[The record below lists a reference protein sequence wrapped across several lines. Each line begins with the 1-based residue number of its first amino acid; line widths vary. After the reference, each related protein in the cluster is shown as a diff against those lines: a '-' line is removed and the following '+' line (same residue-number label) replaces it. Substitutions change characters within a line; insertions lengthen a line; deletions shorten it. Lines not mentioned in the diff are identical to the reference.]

1 MGTWLKKKKG
11 AINMKCF
18 MCKGDMINKNTNYFL
33 DLDGSI
39 IIIKNV
45 PSLVC
50 DQCGEVFY
58 ENEVMKRIE
67 KIIDLFKNALT
78 EIAIVNYDNKVA

>member
-1 MGTWLKKKKG
+1 
-11 AINMKCF
+11 
-18 MCKGDMINKNTNYFL
+18 MCKGDMISKNTNYIL

-45 PSLVC
+45 PSLAC
-50 DQCGEVFY
+50 NQCGEVFY

-67 KIIDLFKNALT
+67 KIIDLFRNALT
-78 EIAIVNYDNKVA
+78 EIAVVNYDDKVA

>member
-1 MGTWLKKKKG
+1 
-11 AINMKCF
+11 MKCF
-18 MCKGDMINKNTNYFL
+18 MCKGDMINKNTNYIL
-33 DLDGSI
+33 DLEGSI

-50 DQCGEVFY
+50 NQCGEVFY

-67 KIIDLFKNALT
+67 KIIDIFKNALT
-78 EIAIVNYDNKVA
+78 EIAIVNYDDKVA

>member
-1 MGTWLKKKKG
+1 
-11 AINMKCF
+11 MKCF
-18 MCKGDMINKNTNYFL
+18 MCKGDMINKNTNYIL

-50 DQCGEVFY
+50 NQCGEVFY

-78 EIAIVNYDNKVA
+78 EIAIVNYDDKVA

>member
-1 MGTWLKKKKG
+1 
-11 AINMKCF
+11 

>member
-1 MGTWLKKKKG
+1 
-11 AINMKCF
+11 MKCF
-18 MCKGDMINKNTNYFL
+18 ICKGDMINKKTNYIL

-39 IIIKNV
+39 IIVKNV

-67 KIIDLFKNALT
+67 KIVDLFKNALA
-78 EIAIVNYDNKVA
+78 EIAIVNYEDKVA

>member
-1 MGTWLKKKKG
+1 
-11 AINMKCF
+11 MKCF
-18 MCKGDMINKNTNYFL
+18 MCKGDMINKNTNYIL

-50 DQCGEVFY
+50 NQCGEVFY

-67 KIIDLFKNALT
+67 KIIDIFKNALT
-78 EIAIVNYDNKVA
+78 EIAIVNYDDKVA

>member
-1 MGTWLKKKKG
+1 
-11 AINMKCF
+11 MKCF
-18 MCKGDMINKNTNYFL
+18 MCKGDMINKNTNYIL

-58 ENEVMKRIE
+58 ENEVMKQIE
-67 KIIDLFKNALT
+67 KIIDLFKNVLT
-78 EIAIVNYDNKVA
+78 EIAIVNYDDKVA

>member
-1 MGTWLKKKKG
+1 
-11 AINMKCF
+11 MKCF
-18 MCKGDMINKNTNYFL
+18 LCKGDKINKNTNYFL
-33 DLDGSI
+33 NLDGSI

-78 EIAIVNYDNKVA
+78 EIAIVNYDDKVA

>member
-1 MGTWLKKKKG
+1 M
-11 AINMKCF
+11 NCF
-18 MCKGDMINKNTNYFL
+18 MCKGDMISKNTNYIL

-50 DQCGEVFY
+50 NQCGEVFY

-67 KIIDLFKNALT
+67 KIIDLFRNALT
-78 EIAIVNYDNKVA
+78 EIAVVNYDDKVA

>member
-1 MGTWLKKKKG
+1 
-11 AINMKCF
+11 
-18 MCKGDMINKNTNYFL
+18 MCKGDMISKNTNYIL

-50 DQCGEVFY
+50 NQCGEVFY

-67 KIIDLFKNALT
+67 KIIDLFRNALT
-78 EIAIVNYDNKVA
+78 EIAVVNYDDKVA

>member
-1 MGTWLKKKKG
+1 M
-11 AINMKCF
+11 IIMKCF
-18 MCKGDMINKNTNYFL
+18 KCKGNIISKNANYIL

-50 DQCGEVFY
+50 DQCGEEFY
-58 ENEVMKRIE
+58 ENDVMKRIE
-67 KIIDLFKNALT
+67 KIVGLFKNALT
-78 EIAIVNYDNKVA
+78 EIAIVNYDDKVA

>member
-1 MGTWLKKKKG
+1 
-11 AINMKCF
+11 MKCF
-18 MCKGDMINKNTNYFL
+18 KCKGTMISKNANYIL

-50 DQCGEVFY
+50 DQCGEVFCY
-58 ENEVMKRIE
+58 CH
-67 KIIDLFKNALT
+67 
-78 EIAIVNYDNKVA
+78 

>member
-1 MGTWLKKKKG
+1 
-11 AINMKCF
+11 MKCF
-18 MCKGDMINKNTNYFL
+18 ICKGDMINKKTNYIL

-50 DQCGEVFY
+50 GQCGEVFY

-67 KIIDLFKNALT
+67 KIVDLFKNALA
-78 EIAIVNYDNKVA
+78 EIAIVNYEDKVA

>member
-1 MGTWLKKKKG
+1 
-11 AINMKCF
+11 
-18 MCKGDMINKNTNYFL
+18 MINKNTNYFL

>member
-1 MGTWLKKKKG
+1 
-11 AINMKCF
+11 
-18 MCKGDMINKNTNYFL
+18 MINKNTNYIL

-50 DQCGEVFY
+50 AQCGEVFY
-58 ENEVMKRIE
+58 ENDVMKRIE
-67 KIIDLFKNALT
+67 VIIDMFKNSLT
-78 EIAIVNYDNKVA
+78 EIAIVNYDDKVA

>member
-1 MGTWLKKKKG
+1 
-11 AINMKCF
+11 MKCF
-18 MCKGDMINKNTNYFL
+18 MCKGDMINKNTNYIL
-33 DLDGSI
+33 DLDRSI

-58 ENEVMKRIE
+58 ENEIMKRIE
-67 KIIDLFKNALT
+67 KIIDIFKNALT
-78 EIAIVNYDNKVA
+78 EIAVVYYDDKVA

>member
-1 MGTWLKKKKG
+1 
-11 AINMKCF
+11 MKCF
-18 MCKGDMINKNTNYFL
+18 MCKGDMINKNTNYIL

-50 DQCGEVFY
+50 EQCGEVFY

-67 KIIDLFKNALT
+67 KIINLFKNALT
-78 EIAIVNYDNKVA
+78 EIAIVNYDDKVA

>member
-1 MGTWLKKKKG
+1 M
-11 AINMKCF
+11 IIMKCF
-18 MCKGDMINKNTNYFL
+18 KCKGTMISKNTNYIL

-58 ENEVMKRIE
+58 ENDVMKRIE
-67 KIIDLFKNALT
+67 KIVGLFKNALT
-78 EIAIVNYDNKVA
+78 EIAIVNYDDKVA

>member
-1 MGTWLKKKKG
+1 M
-11 AINMKCF
+11 NCF
-18 MCKGDMINKNTNYFL
+18 MCKGDMVNKNTNYIL

-50 DQCGEVFY
+50 TQCGEVFY

-67 KIIDLFKNALT
+67 KIIELFKNAVT
-78 EIAIVNYDNKVA
+78 EIAVVNYDDKVA